1 MNAAKLKKAEK
12 RDEMRKKMLMLPLL
26 AALALGLLLAGCGS
40 SVSEAELKED
50 LAAWGVFN
58 RIDLR
63 EENIK
68 SVKVL
73 HKEKNSSAHTEVL
86 EVSAE
91 LRYGDVKGTLHCDL
105 TYMTDG
111 KSGRA
116 LMDVTVLDETVFEPV
131 SEERILKDVEACG
144 DLCLQEIGISYEHVD
159 SVYPSGAEQY
169 TAIVSVQGEGDLIS
183 CDLSYDISYVMGA
196 DGWEVDSCW
205 PVERTVIPKYE
216 VDNVQALMDTAAWLN
231 VESSMLEL
239 TGQMPDLE
247 SGTDYISFTYSET
260 YPYLSFTVPY
270 EFLFVFDPDTLSW
283 QLDSQ
288 TFAGEKECDWDL
300 EGTWTATGEATDVR
314 ILADYD
320 YTYSFT
326 AVITDVGGGR
336 YQIDYKE
343 DPGFQH
349 DAYYSGTVYFDTE
362 NMQFGRHSGRNRD
375 TGPED
380 RWYIRSDSM
389 GHFTNFWADALDGLY
404 IHEDAFPS
412 YRLTRN

>member
-1 MNAAKLKKAEK
+1 
-12 RDEMRKKMLMLPLL
+12 MRKKMLMLPLL
-26 AALALGLLLAGCGS
+26 AALALGLLLAGCGN

-86 EVSAE
+86 EVSAA
-91 LRYGDVKGTLHCDL
+91 LRYGDVKGTLRCNL

-111 KSGRA
+111 KSGRV
-116 LMDVTVLDETVFEPV
+116 LSDLTVMDDMVFEPV
-131 SEERILKDVEACG
+131 PEEQILKDVRESG
-144 DLCLQEIGISYEHVD
+144 DLCIQEIEVSYEHVD
-159 SVYPSGAEQY
+159 SAYPSGTERY

-196 DGWEVDSCW
+196 DGWEVEDCW
-205 PVERTVIPKYE
+205 PVERTVIPKFE
-216 VDNVQALMDTAAWLN
+216 ADDVQALMDAAAWLN
-231 VESSMLEL
+231 VESSTLEL
-239 TGQMPDLE
+239 TGRVPDLE
-247 SGTDYISFTYSET
+247 SGTDYISFRYSES

-270 EFLFVFDPDTLSW
+270 EFLFVFDADTLSW

-288 TFAGEKECDWDL
+288 SFAGEKECDWDI
-300 EGTWTATGEATDVR
+300 EGTWTATGERTDVR
-314 ILADYD
+314 ALADYD

-362 NMQFGRHSGRNRD
+362 NMKFGRHNGWNQD

-380 RWYIRSDSM
+380 RWYIRSDSL

-412 YRLTRN
+412 YRLTRH